1 MTDEVFDPYLNWL
14 GIPPQEQ
21 PPDHYRLLGLS
32 RFESDPRRIEA
43 ASDERMAEIRRY
55 QSGPRMVYTQRL
67 LKEISV
73 ARLCLLDI
81 QSKASYDTVLR
92 GRQSLNS
99 IGWEEPAGPAL
110 SIGPHHPPPTTP
122 QFGYPQPAPA
132 QYAAGPQPYGMPL
145 AHPPQ
150 PLYAPSPPYAGQPQA
165 PPFPSTSYPP
175 PHDHL
180 PMGPPIASPPIAAP
194 PIDAPPIAP
203 RIDAPPIDA
212 PPIAPPSPGSG
223 TRGRRT
229 TRERTSGG
237 ASGAAR
243 GATKP
248 GRTAAG
254 KRRSGAKRDAAA
266 SPDEAPLDDIDS
278 ATLEDSRSLFR
289 SSWFVPTLILLGA
302 GGILAMWII
311 VRSGAFRQ
319 NEQTAG
325 LGERDGR
332 IEESVDEMDAAGSS
346 NGAGVRIVGATAG
359 KQPASGVTS
368 GRQTT
373 HSTIDNPFGAVELI
387 QEGTGELHFTAATA
401 EREGAGLMLETVG
414 NDPVVVGWA
423 NAEQTLVWSFRLA
436 KPDIFRV
443 ELVYA
448 ASEESRGAQFALQV
462 DDEDPKANAVEPT
475 GASDKFRTDI
485 LHLTVRR
492 SGKHQ
497 LRIAV
502 QDLPMGGA
510 ISLKSLR
517 FAPKGLSDR
526 KK

>member
-1 MTDEVFDPYLNWL
+1 MMDEVFDPYLNWL

-99 IGWEEPAGPAL
+99 IGWEEPASPAM
-110 SIGPHHPPPTTP
+110 SIGPHHPPAAT
-122 QFGYPQPAPA
+122 QHFGYPQPAPSP
-132 QYAAGPQPYGMPL
+132 YAAGPQPYGMPP
-145 AHPPQ
+145 AYAGPP
-150 PLYAPSPPYAGQPQA
+150 PYAPSPSYAGHPQA

-180 PMGPPIASPPIAAP
+180 PMAPPIASPPIDAPPINAPPINAP
-194 PIDAPPIAP
+194 PIDAPPMG
-203 RIDAPPIDA
+203 
-212 PPIAPPSPGSG
+212 PPSSGSG
-223 TRGRRT
+223 NRGRRT
-229 TRERTSGG
+229 TRDRASGG
-237 ASGAAR
+237 SSGAAR

-248 GRTAAG
+248 GRTGTG
-254 KRRSGAKRDAAA
+254 KRRSGPTRDSAA
-266 SPDEAPLDDIDS
+266 SPEDSPPDDIDG
-278 ATLEDSRSLFR
+278 APLEDSRSLFR
-289 SSWFVPTLILLGA
+289 SSWFMPTLILLGV

-319 NEQTAG
+319 DEQTAG
-325 LGERDGR
+325 LGDRDGR
-332 IEESVDEMDAAGSS
+332 IEESVDDMDTASGSS
-346 NGAGVRIVGATAG
+346 GDRVRIVGATAG
-359 KQPASGVTS
+359 KQSGNGMTS

-387 QEGTGELHFTAATA
+387 QEGTGELHFSAATA
-401 EREGAGLMLETVG
+401 EREGAGLTLETVG
-414 NDPVVVGWA
+414 NDSVVVGWA
-423 NAEQTLVWSFRLA
+423 SPEQTLVWSFRLA

-510 ISLKSLR
+510 IALKSLR